1 MFLDP
6 TESVSLLWNPSKVCT
21 LCRLAVLG
29 LVVVAAW
36 VSMVWLLVFTVK
48 EARRQ
53 KLAIKRRQEAAREG
67 GTALAL
73 ARELQ
78 DK

>member
-1 MFLDP
+1 MF
-6 TESVSLLWNPSKVCT
+6 VLWT
-21 LCRLAVLG
+21 LQNRCHYCGALVNRCRLAVLG